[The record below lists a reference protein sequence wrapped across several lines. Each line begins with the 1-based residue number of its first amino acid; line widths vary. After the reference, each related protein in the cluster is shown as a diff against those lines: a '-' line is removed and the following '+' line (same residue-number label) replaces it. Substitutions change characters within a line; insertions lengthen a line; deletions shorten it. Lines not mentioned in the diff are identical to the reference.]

1 MTLLTM
7 LILDVVHY
15 VHLYHVPNYSKVWFI
30 CEFLHFDHQ
39 LVVVVCVVEDEK
51 FWQIFFCVG
60 SLNISTR
67 WWCSRMSQKET
78 REDCFHIF
86 HLSCPYQMCE
96 VNVWRVWERMW
107 RARGRYIIIFQNEKT
122 KAKIAKRKLKI
133 SNNLFIEI
141 LVYKCFSRTKVLWWL
156 SRGCEIYEDFS
167 PQQTKNFH
175 FQLFLYNRSQIYF
188 HFQLSNR

>member
-1 MTLLTM
+1 MSISITFLTTRKYDLFANFYTSIINSLL
-7 LILDVVHY
+7 LFVL
-15 VHLYHVPNYSKVWFI
+15 SKMRS
-30 CEFLHFDHQ
+30 FDR
-39 LVVVVCVVEDEK
+39 
-51 FWQIFFCVG
+51 FFFCVG

-86 HLSCPYQMCE
+86 HLSCPLPYQMCE

-156 SRGCEIYEDFS
+156 SRGAKYMKISRLNKRRTSTFNFS
-167 PQQTKNFH
+167 CTTEVKFIFIFN
-175 FQLFLYNRSQIYF
+175 SQIVKLRIQNNF
-188 HFQLSNR
+188 S